1 MRIPHWPARSLRRFR
16 PARRAGLS
24 EDGGLATLIT
34 FRRRASSTSWKRLVS
49 EAEGLSRSAARLR
62 RRAHSPSKD
71 GRLSTPFGRVLD
83 SPSAPEVFASMRSAA
98 RWVGRLVTASHG
110 RSPSTALKRG
120 SPPPLRRGGSLRSL
134 RSSFFDSRVMP
145 SAAQSH
151 YAPSSPAQRGGEP
164 RAARWRGPLSA
175 RWRGPGFDPSP
186 SPCAD
191 DRVDD
196 IVEGAHDLARRD
208 AHDRDALRAQPC
220 VTTKVALRPI
230 AHVMTD
236 PVDLDGKPRRARN
249 KNRSHRVRLDADGG
263 RSAPPARAPA
273 AGSTAALPAAIDC
286 GAAAGRWRR
295 SLSALA
301 WALPPPPR

>member
-1 MRIPHWPARSLRRFR
+1 MSFLSAASWRALEIEGVRPDVEEDSLVARIIDKLKQDAAPSVDRKAPLILQFAMQPLRRQPLRRQDANSPIRTARSLRRFR

-134 RSSFFDSRVMP
+134 AVFVAPP

-151 YAPSSPAQRGGEP
+151 YAPSSPAQRGRGTARSAVEG
-164 RAARWRGPLSA
+164 AALSA
-175 RWRGPGFDPSP
+175 LAGPRLRPSP
-186 SPCAD
+186 SP
-191 DRVDD
+191 R
-196 IVEGAHDLARRD
+196 GRSRRR
-208 AHDRDALRAQPC
+208 HRR
-220 VTTKVALRPI
+220 
-230 AHVMTD
+230 
-236 PVDLDGKPRRARN
+236 RRA
-249 KNRSHRVRLDADGG
+249 
-263 RSAPPARAPA
+263 
-273 AGSTAALPAAIDC
+273 
-286 GAAAGRWRR
+286 
-295 SLSALA
+295 
-301 WALPPPPR
+301 

>member
-1 MRIPHWPARSLRRFR
+1 MSFLSAASWRALEIEGVRPDVEEDSLVARIIDKLKQDAAPSVDRKAPLILQFAMQPLRRQPLRRQDANSPIRPARSLRRFR

-134 RSSFFDSRVMP
+134 AVVGIVRWR
-145 SAAQSH
+145 AAVCCAKSLR
-151 YAPSSPAQRGGEP
+151 AILPCAAGEGNRAQRGG
-164 RAARWRGPLSA
+164 
-175 RWRGPGFDPSP
+175 
-186 SPCAD
+186 
-191 DRVDD
+191 
-196 IVEGAHDLARRD
+196 
-208 AHDRDALRAQPC
+208 
-220 VTTKVALRPI
+220 
-230 AHVMTD
+230 
-236 PVDLDGKPRRARN
+236 
-249 KNRSHRVRLDADGG
+249 GG
-263 RSAPPARAPA
+263 RSQRVGGAPA
-273 AGSTAALPAAIDC
+273 STFAVAARTIASTTSSTARMTSLAGMRTTETPCALNHAS
-286 GAAAGRWRR
+286 RRR
-295 SLSALA
+295 SRCGRS
-301 WALPPPPR
+301 PMS